1 MKVNTVLPRLFTGTY
16 VDYTEAYNPDLQ
28 KIVRTYFEAGTFD
41 MRFIVNGQLRRPVI
55 YTKKRLQLLSRVK
68 NVTDRGGRE
77 VAEGTVYEVKQ
88 ELPVTNAFGFS
99 DGYSYLLGI
108 ANEE

>member
-1 MKVNTVLPRLFTGTY
+1 MKVNTVMPYLFNGTY
-16 VDYTEAYNPDLQ
+16 VDYTETYNTDLQ
-28 KIVRTYFEAGTFD
+28 RTIRTYFEAGDFK

-55 YTKKRLQLLSRVK
+55 YTKKRLQLLSRIK
-68 NVTDRGGRE
+68 NITDLGGRAITDG
-77 VAEGTVYEVKQ
+77 VVYEVKQ

-108 ANEE
+108 ANED